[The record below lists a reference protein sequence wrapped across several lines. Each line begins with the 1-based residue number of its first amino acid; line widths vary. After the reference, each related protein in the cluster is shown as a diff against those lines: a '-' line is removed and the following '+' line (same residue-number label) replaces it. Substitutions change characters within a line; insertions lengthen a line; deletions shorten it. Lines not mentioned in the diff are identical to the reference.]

1 VEDFIFQVPKPFQAC
16 GFPLKFGF
24 THVDLRPAP

>member
-1 VEDFIFQVPKPFQAC
+1 VPKPFQAC

-24 THVDLRPAP
+24 THVDLSPAP